1 MFYIN
6 GTKNEKDIE
15 TLDESGMLQKTYN
28 DKNEIEAICKLKDI
42 DYDSLII
49 INDKDSKNMMKGW
62 WRGRENKV

>member
-49 INDKDSKNMMKGW
+49 INNNDKDSKNIMKG
-62 WRGRENKV
+62 

>member
-49 INDKDSKNMMKGW
+49 INDKDSKNMMKG
-62 WRGRENKV
+62 

>member
-6 GTKNEKDIE
+6 GTKNEKDFDA
-15 TLDESGMLQKTYN
+15 LDKSGMLQKTYN

-49 INDKDSKNMMKGW
+49 INDKDSKNMMKG
-62 WRGRENKV
+62 

>member
-6 GTKNEKDIE
+6 GTKNEKDFE

-42 DYDSLII
+42 DYGSLII
-49 INDKDSKNMMKGW
+49 INDKDSKNMMKG
-62 WRGRENKV
+62 

>member
-15 TLDESGMLQKTYN
+15 TLEESGMLQKTYN

-42 DYDSLII
+42 DYYSLII
-49 INDKDSKNMMKGW
+49 INDKDSKNIMKG
-62 WRGRENKV
+62 

>member
-6 GTKNEKDIE
+6 GTKNDKDFE

-49 INDKDSKNMMKGW
+49 INDKDSKNMMKG
-62 WRGRENKV
+62 

>member
-28 DKNEIEAICKLKDI
+28 DKNEIEAII
-42 DYDSLII
+42 VNIF
-49 INDKDSKNMMKGW
+49 
-62 WRGRENKV
+62 

>member
-49 INDKDSKNMMKGW
+49 INDKDSKNIMKG
-62 WRGRENKV
+62 

>member
-6 GTKNEKDIE
+6 GTKNEKDFE
-15 TLDESGMLQKTYN
+15 TLDGSGMLQKTYN

-49 INDKDSKNMMKGW
+49 INDKDSKNMMKG
-62 WRGRENKV
+62 

>member
-28 DKNEIEAICKLKDI
+28 DKNEIEAVCKLKDI

-49 INDKDSKNMMKGW
+49 INDKDSKNMMKG
-62 WRGRENKV
+62 

>member
-6 GTKNEKDIE
+6 GTKNENDFD

-49 INDKDSKNMMKGW
+49 INDKDSKNMMKG
-62 WRGRENKV
+62 

>member
-28 DKNEIEAICKLKDI
+28 DKNEIEAVCKLKDI
-42 DYDSLII
+42 DYYSLII
-49 INDKDSKNMMKGW
+49 INDKDSKNMMKG
-62 WRGRENKV
+62 